1 MPRYF
6 AFLRAINVGG
16 HTVTNDELKQLFAGA
31 GVPGAETFI
40 ASGNVTFTS
49 TAKPAALE
57 AKLEAHFEKKLG
69 YEVKTFL
76 RTPAELEA
84 IGETRPFAKARH
96 ASATV
101 LVVGFLA
108 EAPTPAQ
115 KKLLAG
121 FNNAE
126 SDFAAIGREIYWLC
140 QVNQSASAFF
150 KVPFEK
156 RFGAPCTWRNMN
168 TVERLLA
175 KYDA

>member
-16 HTVTNDELKQLFAGA
+16 HTVKNTELVKLFAGA
-31 GVPGAETFI
+31 GIPGAETFI

-49 TAKPAALE
+49 TAKSVGLE
-57 AKLEAHFEKKLG
+57 KKLEAHFEKKLG

-76 RTPAELEA
+76 RTHAELVT
-84 IGETRPFAKARH
+84 IGETRPFPKARH

-108 EAPTPAQ
+108 EAPTAAQ
-115 KKLLAG
+115 KKILAG
-121 FNNAE
+121 FNNDE
-126 SDFAAIGREIYWLC
+126 SDFAAIGRELYWLC

-156 RFGAPCTWRNMN
+156 RFGAASTWRNMN

-175 KYDA
+175 KYPD

>member
-16 HTVTNDELKQLFAGA
+16 HTIKNAELVKLFAGA
-31 GVPGAETFI
+31 GIPGAETFI

-57 AKLEAHFEKKLG
+57 QKLEAHFEQQLG

-76 RTPAELEA
+76 RTRAELE
-84 IGETRPFAKARH
+84 GVGTTRPFSKARH
-96 ASATV
+96 ASAKV

-121 FNNAE
+121 FNNEE
-126 SDFAAIGREIYWLC
+126 SEFAAVGRELYWLC
-140 QVNQSASAFF
+140 QVGQSQSAFF

-156 RFGAPCTWRNMN
+156 RFGAACTWRNMN
-168 TVERLLA
+168 TVERLLD
-175 KYDA
+175 KYPV

>member
-16 HTVTNDELKQLFAGA
+16 HTVKNTELVKLFAGA
-31 GVPGAETFI
+31 GVPGAETVI
-40 ASGNVTFTS
+40 ASGNVTFAS
-49 TAKPAALE
+49 TAKPAGLE
-57 AKLEAHFEKKLG
+57 KALEAHFEKQLG

-76 RTPAELEA
+76 RTHAELAA
-84 IGETRPFAKARH
+84 IGETRPFPKARH

-101 LVVGFLA
+101 LVVGFLS
-108 EAPTPAQ
+108 EAPTAAQ
-115 KKLLAG
+115 KKILAG
-121 FNNAE
+121 FNNEE
-126 SDFAAIGREIYWLC
+126 SDFAAVGRELYWLC

-156 RFGAPCTWRNMN
+156 RFGAACTWRNMN

-175 KYDA
+175 KYPD

>member
-1 MPRYF
+1 MPRYL

-16 HTVTNDELKQLFAGA
+16 HTVKNTELVKLFAGA
-31 GVPGAETFI
+31 GVAGAETFI

-57 AKLEAHFEKKLG
+57 KKLEAHFEKTLG

-76 RTPAELEA
+76 RTRAELAA
-84 IGETRPFAKARH
+84 IGETRPFPKARH

-108 EAPTPAQ
+108 KAPTPAQ
-115 KKLLAG
+115 KKILAG
-121 FNNAE
+121 FNNEE
-126 SDFAAIGREIYWLC
+126 SDFAAVGRELYWLC

-156 RFGAPCTWRNMN
+156 RFGAACTWRNMN

-175 KYDA
+175 KYPE